1 MNKACFIV
9 PFFGKFP
16 NYFDL
21 FLKSIEMNPEFDW
34 LFFTDDTNY
43 SFPDNAKVYEMSF
56 EEVKA
61 LIQLKFD
68 FKITL
73 DTPYKLCDY
82 KCAYGYIFR
91 EYVLNYGFW
100 GYCDVDLVF
109 GRIGKFIQDDDYTK
123 YDKIGHLGHFSLYR
137 NSPEINKIFMSD
149 HSYKTVF
156 TNSQN
161 FIFDEWHE
169 HSINRILLK
178 KNKSINY
185 LNSWAD
191 VYPYSSYFN
200 LVRLDIESNKY
211 ITENKV
217 KLFKWDN
224 GRIFSI
230 GAGNSEEFMYVHF
243 QKRPMEYHFL
253 KDADVFYCVPDQFLC
268 EAEWNEKKCYRE
280 SVIRKL
286 FDSKLIKHKFKVIK
300 YNAKESIANI
310 VRGKK

>member
-16 NYFDL
+16 NYFSL

-43 SFPDNAKVYEMSF
+43 TFPKNAIVYKMSF
-56 EEVKA
+56 EKVKGI
-61 LIQLKFD
+61 IQSKFD
-68 FKITL
+68 FKTTL

-82 KCAYGYIFR
+82 KCAYGYIFS
-91 EYVLNYGFW
+91 EYVLDYEFW
-100 GYCDVDLVF
+100 GYCDVDLIF
-109 GRIGKFIQDDDYTK
+109 GRISEFIRFTDYEK
-123 YDKIGHLGHFSLYR
+123 YDKIGHLGHFSLYK
-137 NSPEINKIFMSD
+137 NCSDINNMFMS
-149 HSYKTVF
+149 SSFYKKVF
-156 TNSQN
+156 SNSRV
-161 FIFDEWHE
+161 FVFDEWGE
-169 HSINRILLK
+169 NSINRALLK
-178 KNKSINY
+178 NNKRINY

-191 VYPYSSYFN
+191 VYPYSSCFN
-200 LVRLDIESNKY
+200 LVRLDLESNKY

-217 KLFKWDN
+217 RLFKWDN

-230 GAGNSEEFMYVHF
+230 GAGNNEEFMYVHF
-243 QKRPMEYHFL
+243 QKRPMDYHFL
-253 KDADVFYCVPDQFLC
+253 KDADVFYCVPNQFLC
-268 EAEWNEKKCYRE
+268 EAEWDEKKYYRE
-280 SVIRKL
+280 SVMRKL